1 MIDHPDR
8 LLLLRQLDTDHCPLA
23 RQDLTKPIPSPVPPP
38 VPARRATT
46 PCSLDAVLCRA
57 WDTKPEQSH
66 QDGVRGNE
74 QVDAAAK
81 RAYADETAWI
91 EQSQCGIG
99 TDAR

>member
-1 MIDHPDR
+1 MSYQVTDTARTLKAAGPDEA
-8 LLLLRQLDTDHCPLA
+8 D
-23 RQDLTKPIPSPVPPP
+23 PISRSASGPP
-38 VPARRATT
+38 ASCHY
-46 PCSLDAVLCRA
+46 PCSSDALLCRA
-57 WDTKPEQSH
+57 WDTEPEQSH